1 MPIYLDNAAT
11 SFPKPEVVYRAADEF
26 MRKVGVNAGR
36 GAYRQALE
44 ADRIIYEARRSL
56 AKLFNIKDASR
67 LNINRVGL
75 ISMNIMDLNPQ
86 KAGHMLDEKYGI
98 MVRTGLHCAPCAHR
112 TVGTIDWGTVR
123 IGLGYFSSEKEIDLF
138 AEAVKDIIRNGGC

>member
-98 MVRTGLHCAPCAHR
+98 MVRN
-112 TVGTIDWGTVR
+112 WGTVR